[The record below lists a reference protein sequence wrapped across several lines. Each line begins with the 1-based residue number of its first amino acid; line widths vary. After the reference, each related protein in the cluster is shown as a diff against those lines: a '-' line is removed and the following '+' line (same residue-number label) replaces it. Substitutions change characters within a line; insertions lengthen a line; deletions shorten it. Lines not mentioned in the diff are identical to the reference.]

1 MVDIRNTGEPNI
13 LNHKDVHKKRDFFI
27 DALHI
32 FVLFSF
38 ALAQPLLDLLSRYA
52 EFFVARKSEPIDIVL
67 LIFILCILLPGIAV
81 LIEAVSGFF
90 GRHFRKAVH
99 WFMVATLSAAIALQ
113 VLNKVFEFPGILLI
127 MMAAVLGISAT
138 IAYVCLRPAR
148 IFLTVLCPVILIF
161 PGLFLFN
168 SSVYKVVFPEKDPS
182 AFQIKID
189 DPPPIIM
196 VVFDEFPVTS
206 LMDEDGKI
214 DPIRYPNFA
223 ALAEDAY
230 WFRNAMTVAAQTMK
244 AIPALVT
251 GNYPKPSSQA
261 VASDYPN
268 NVFTLLGG
276 SYDIKDFE
284 IYTQLCPAELSSGDT
299 TSSDLTQRISLLF
312 SDLLVVYLH
321 VVLPAGLTDRLPSI
335 GEGWVDF
342 IGNLNNP
349 IENNRKGTSKNTTL
363 SKPSRKKL
371 YNDRPGQ
378 FFRFVRSIKHRK
390 EPTLYF
396 LHFLL
401 PHRPWE
407 YLPSGKRYNWAKSKG
422 LVPGPRKGAMWIDDE
437 WMVVQAYQ
445 KHLLQVGFLDT
456 LLGKLIKKLKET
468 QLYNECLFVVTAD
481 HGFSFRVKDYT
492 RVATKSN
499 SGDVAG
505 IPLFVKAPNQEKGV
519 IVDKAFESID
529 LLPTIADILD
539 IELPWTCEGHS
550 AFDNLSVE
558 RIHDVSFLNPGGNIL
573 KLETKSLQK
582 VKLETLKRKLELFGS
597 GSDPG
602 AMYEIGPFKN
612 LLGEPLKALNIAEGN
627 VRIELDQAAFYSD
640 VSPKSAFVPVRIS
653 GLAFPEGRTGT
664 QLDLAIGVNRVIR
677 ATTRSSRVE
686 NDSAEWSAMVREMVF
701 RGGKNEIEIFVI
713 SHEGTQIRLE
723 HTERPEKNVYSL
735 LAANENPFKTTII
748 SPASQAIP
756 VRPGEVKG
764 HLALPEVGE
773 AHVTLQGWAV
783 DLKASRPADAVM
795 VFLDGNS
802 IYSGYC
808 NVARPDVARKHHNPS
823 LKNSGFKYFIP
834 LSFFGDLTD
843 SEVRIF
849 AISKRGAASEVH
861 YPKGYK
867 WCKKPAQV
875 PVLKDRHGRLKPKQT
890 KEREG
895 VSFVP
900 YELISDKTIVSA
912 DGKAIKVIPNAMK
925 GYLGVAKIRGRQ
937 VIFSGWAADVKYSRL
952 PESILAFLDGRL
964 VYSGKTDR
972 ERPDVAQHFKN
983 SSLKMT
989 GFKFMVPTHFFTG
1002 EVNPELRIFAV
1013 SKKRVATE
1021 LKYPK
1026 NYKWSKN

>member
-1 MVDIRNTGEPNI
+1 MAISYENASNT
-13 LNHKDVHKKRDFFI
+13 LNHNVIDIKSEFFI
-27 DALHI
+27 DALHL

-38 ALAQPLLDLLSRYA
+38 GIAQPLFDLLSRYP
-52 EFFVARKSEPIDIVL
+52 EFFVARKSEPIDI
-67 LIFILCILLPGIAV
+67 ILLVCVMCFVFPAIGV
-81 LIEAVSGFF
+81 LFELLASVF
-90 GRHFRKAVH
+90 GRRFRKAVH
-99 WFMVATLSAAIALQ
+99 WFIVATLSAVIALQ
-113 VLNKVFEFPGILLI
+113 VLNKIFEFHGILLI
-127 MMAAVLGISAT
+127 MMASVLGVVAT
-138 IAYVCLRPAR
+138 IVYVRLRPAR

-168 SSVYKVVFPEKDPS
+168 SSVYKVVFPEKEPS

-230 WFRNAMTVAAQTMK
+230 WFRNAMTVAAETMK
-244 AIPALVT
+244 AIPALLT
-251 GNYPKPSSQA
+251 GNYPEASCQA

-268 NVFTLLGG
+268 NIFSLLGG
-276 SYDIKDFE
+276 YYDIKDFE

-321 VVLPAGLTDRLPSI
+321 VVLPAGLTGRLPSI

-342 IGNLNNP
+342 IDNLNNP
-349 IENNRKGTSKNTTL
+349 IENNRNGTSKNTTL
-363 SKPSRKKL
+363 SKPSPKKL

-378 FFRFVRSIKHRK
+378 FLRFVNSIKHSR

-407 YLPSGKRYNWAKSKG
+407 YLPSGKKYNRLNNSG
-422 LVPGPRKGAMWIDDE
+422 LVPGPLKGVMWIDDE
-437 WMVVQAYQ
+437 WVVVQAYQ

-481 HGFSFRVKDYT
+481 HGFSFRVKDYA
-492 RVATKSN
+492 RVVTKLN

-519 IVDKAFESID
+519 IIDKAIESID

-539 IELPWTCEGHS
+539 IELPWASDGHS
-550 AFDNLSVE
+550 AFDNRSVE
-558 RIHDVSFLNPGGNIL
+558 RIRDVSFLNPGGNIL

-582 VKLETLKRKLELFGS
+582 VKRETLKRKLGLFGS

-602 AMYEIGPFKN
+602 AMYKIGPFKN

-640 VSPKSAFVPVRIS
+640 VSPRAAFVPVRIS
-653 GLAFPEGRTGT
+653 GLAFLEGRTGT
-664 QLDLAIGVNRVIR
+664 QLDLAISVNRVIR

-723 HTERPEKNVYSL
+723 RTERPEKNGYSL
-735 LAANENPFKTTII
+735 LAANEKPFKITII
-748 SPASQAIP
+748 SSAGQTIP

-773 AHVTLQGWAV
+773 AHVTLQGWAA
-783 DLKASRPADAVM
+783 DLKASRPADAVI

-808 NVARPDVARKHHNPS
+808 NAPRPDVARKHHNPS
-823 LKNSGFKYFIP
+823 LKNSGFKYFLP
-834 LSFFGDLTD
+834 LSFFRDLAD
-843 SEVRIF
+843 IEVRIF
-849 AISKRGAASEVH
+849 AISKRGVASEVY
-861 YPKGYK
+861 YPKGYR

-875 PVLKDRHGRLKPKQT
+875 SVFKDRHGRLKPKQT

-900 YELISDKTIVSA
+900 YELISDKTIASA

-925 GYLGVAKIRGRQ
+925 GYLGVAKIRGKQ
-937 VIFSGWAADVKYSRL
+937 VVFSGWAADVKYSRL
-952 PESILAFLDGRL
+952 PESILAFLDEKL

-1013 SKKRVATE
+1013 SKEGVATE

-1026 NYKWSKN
+1026 NYKWGKK